1 LTGRLGVATFG
12 AARSPNRWT
21 NDPTGFDTFNI
32 TRGSCCRRGAPP
44 STVAA
49 CEGNQ
54 SKIIL
59 DAGME
64 AKVRKRHRRK
74 FPALPSPSKDGARA
88 AGLVNQPVVRPP
100 VSSRASVKEEYT
112 GQWTL
117 A

>member
-1 LTGRLGVATFG
+1 
-12 AARSPNRWT
+12 
-21 NDPTGFDTFNI
+21 
-32 TRGSCCRRGAPP
+32 
-44 STVAA
+44 
-49 CEGNQ
+49 
-54 SKIIL
+54 
-59 DAGME
+59 ME